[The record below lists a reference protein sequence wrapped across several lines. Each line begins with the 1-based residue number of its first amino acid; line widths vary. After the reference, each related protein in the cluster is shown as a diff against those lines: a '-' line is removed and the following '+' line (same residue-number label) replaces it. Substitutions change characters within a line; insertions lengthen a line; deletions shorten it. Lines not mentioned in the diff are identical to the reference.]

1 MELHILGIRS
11 RRSGNCQFGIFVCLD
26 FTLASYATQ
35 TVGNDRLLLVCVAI
49 EHIIVS
55 YNILV
60 LEVEHKCW
68 IESYTAEACLEVEVR
83 TSASSGVASKTDGLS
98 CFHYLVFSHKVL

>member
-1 MELHILGIRS
+1 MELDILCVCGLRS
-11 RRSGNCQFGIFVCLD
+11 SIGKFDVLIIGVDTTC
-26 FTLASYATQ
+26 ATNTTQ
-35 TVGNDRLLLVCVAI
+35 AVGCYRLLLIGVAI

-68 IESYTAEACLEVEVR
+68 IESYTAEACLEVQV
-83 TSASSGVASKTDGLS
+83 
-98 CFHYLVFSHKVL
+98 

>member
-49 EHIIVS
+49 EHIIIT

-60 LEVEHKCW
+60 LEVEHQCG
-68 IESYTAEACLEVEVR
+68 IQGHTTEASLEVEVR
-83 TSASSGVASKTDGLS
+83 TCASSGVATKTNGLS
-98 CFHYLVFSHKVL
+98 CLYNLVLSHEML